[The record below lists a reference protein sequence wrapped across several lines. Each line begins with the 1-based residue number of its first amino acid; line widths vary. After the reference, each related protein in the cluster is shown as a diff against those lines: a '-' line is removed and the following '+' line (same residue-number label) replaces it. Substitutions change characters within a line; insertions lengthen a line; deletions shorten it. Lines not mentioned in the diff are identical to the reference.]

1 MPAVLSDAK
10 ALLMGEIIED
20 LLTVHDTRQ
29 LSVALRIASPARDA
43 AVEGVACFNE
53 TLEITLPWEF
63 KDPYVNLL
71 II

>member
-10 ALLMGEIIED
+10 ALLMGEIIGD

-43 AVEGVACFNE
+43 AVEGGACFNE

>member
-1 MPAVLSDAK
+1 MPAVLSDDK
-10 ALLMGEIIED
+10 ALLMGEIIGE

-29 LSVALRIASPARDA
+29 LSVALRTRDA
-43 AVEGVACFNE
+43 AVEGGACFNE

-71 II
+71 IILG